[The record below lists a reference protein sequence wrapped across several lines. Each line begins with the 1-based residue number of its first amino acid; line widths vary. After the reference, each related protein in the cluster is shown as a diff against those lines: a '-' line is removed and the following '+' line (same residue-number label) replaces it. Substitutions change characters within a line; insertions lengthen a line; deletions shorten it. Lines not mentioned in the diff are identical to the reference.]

1 MKTKTRLVLIL
12 SLVAALRALSLAAC
26 GTAAKT
32 AEAEESSL
40 AAAAESTEVVAEET
54 AADADNV
61 QPTAEAEAEP
71 AAETAAEASVLE
83 ADLLSAQETEPAA
96 AAAPAETIVTTAN
109 VTSDGLIDASE
120 LFTDRD
126 LTQTP
131 DLSEAEVIAVADGED
146 VLITEE
152 GVYVLQGTASGVT
165 VYVET
170 DQADDAKVQIVLDG
184 VSITNEDFPCIYV
197 KEADKVFVTTT
208 ATENNLSVT
217 GTFVADGDTNTD
229 GVIFCRSDLV
239 LSGLGTLNISSTNNG
254 VVCKDDLKIVDSV
267 LVVSASSI
275 GIKAGDSVRIGGGS
289 LEVNAL
295 HDGIRVENKDGTSFF
310 YMEDGS
316 FVITAGYDGIDV
328 GTSDADFTGSIKLLG
343 GSGEIYAG
351 GGAENA
357 KGETSQKGIKCDG
370 DIIAA
375 GIDMTVSSPDDA
387 VHGNGSV
394 TVGGGA
400 LRLLS
405 SDDAITAKGTL
416 TITDGTIDV
425 QKSYEALEGS
435 DVNISGGEI
444 TLVSSDDGI
453 NAGGGSDT
461 SASDDDT
468 FSSSSGDITISGGS
482 LYIDSSGDGIDSNGD
497 VNLIGG
503 RSDRSFGDGK

>member
-12 SLVAALRALSLAAC
+12 SLVAALLALSLAAC

-40 AAAAESTEVVAEET
+40 AAAAESTEVVAEEP

-61 QPTAEAEAEP
+61 QPTAEAT
-71 AAETAAEASVLE
+71 AETAAEASVLE

-96 AAAPAETIVTTAN
+96 AAAPSETIVTTAN
-109 VTSDGLIDASE
+109 VTSDGVIDASE
-120 LFTDRD
+120 LFADRD

-146 VLITEE
+146 VLITEG

-254 VVCKDDLKIVDSV
+254 VVCKDDLKITGGTYSIDAASKSLEANGTDALHAENDDDDTVGYIYICGGSFTINAGDDGIHA
-267 LVVSASSI
+267 VSALQI
-275 GIKAGDSVRIGGGS
+275 DGGDFS
-289 LEVNAL
+289 
-295 HDGIRVENKDGTSFF
+295 
-310 YMEDGS
+310 
-316 FVITAGYDGIDV
+316 ITAGEGIEA
-328 GTSDADFTGSIKLLG
+328 TYIQ
-343 GSGEIYAG
+343 I
-351 GGAENA
+351 N
-357 KGETSQKGIKCDG
+357 DG
-370 DIIAA
+370 DIV
-375 GIDMTVSSPDDA
+375 IDS
-387 VHGNGSV
+387 
-394 TVGGGA
+394 
-400 LRLLS
+400 
-405 SDDAITAKGTL
+405 
-416 TITDGTIDV
+416 
-425 QKSYEALEGS
+425 Q
-435 DVNISGGEI
+435 
-444 TLVSSDDGI
+444 DDGI
-453 NAGGGSDT
+453 NGAWKSSAYNATVEINGGNIT
-461 SASDDDT
+461 VTMA
-468 FSSSSGDITISGGS
+468 SGDT
-482 LYIDSSGDGIDSNGD
+482 DGIDCNGD
-497 VNLIGG
+497 LIITGGYIDVTGRSTFDCDGSVTFTGGTVICNGTEVDSIPTQMGG
-503 RSDRSFGDGK
+503 RGGW

>member
-12 SLVAALRALSLAAC
+12 SLAAALLALSLAAC

-61 QPTAEAEAEP
+61 QPTAEAKAEP

-83 ADLLSAQETEPAA
+83 ADLLSAQETEPTA

-109 VTSDGLIDASE
+109 VTSDGVIDASE

-254 VVCKDDLKIVDSV
+254 VVCKDDLKITGGTYNIDAASKSLEANDSIV
-267 LVVSASSI
+267 VADGVFTLTAGTDALHAENDDDDTVGYIYICGGSFTINAGDDGIHAVSALQI
-275 GIKAGDSVRIGGGS
+275 DGGDFS
-289 LEVNAL
+289 
-295 HDGIRVENKDGTSFF
+295 
-310 YMEDGS
+310 
-316 FVITAGYDGIDV
+316 ITAGEGIEA
-328 GTSDADFTGSIKLLG
+328 TYIQ
-343 GSGEIYAG
+343 I
-351 GGAENA
+351 N
-357 KGETSQKGIKCDG
+357 DG
-370 DIIAA
+370 DIV
-375 GIDMTVSSPDDA
+375 IDS
-387 VHGNGSV
+387 
-394 TVGGGA
+394 
-400 LRLLS
+400 
-405 SDDAITAKGTL
+405 
-416 TITDGTIDV
+416 
-425 QKSYEALEGS
+425 Q
-435 DVNISGGEI
+435 
-444 TLVSSDDGI
+444 DDGI
-453 NAGGGSDT
+453 NGAWKSSAYNATVEINGGNIT
-461 SASDDDT
+461 VTMA
-468 FSSSSGDITISGGS
+468 SGDT
-482 LYIDSSGDGIDSNGD
+482 DGIDCNGD
-497 VNLIGG
+497 LIITGGYIDVTGRSTFDCDGSVTFTGGTVICNGTEVDSIPTQMGG
-503 RSDRSFGDGK
+503 RGGW